1 MHGQDRKCLGFLE
14 GQDVYFDTSPLIYFL
29 DRVEIFFD
37 ISLPFFQAIE
47 SNLFQPFSS
56 DLCMAEMLVKPLRL
70 KDNQRTTIIKNFF
83 DSGYFRVLSHNKQVF
98 ELAAHIRATQQLKMV
113 DALHAATAIH
123 HGCQFFL
130 TSDIEIARKLNGINV
145 IDLNAFL

>member
-1 MHGQDRKCLGFLE
+1 MDKIENALALLE

-37 ISLPFFQAIE
+37 ISLLFFQAIE

-83 DSGYFRVLSHNKQVF
+83 DSGYFRVLSHDKQVF
-98 ELAAHIRATQQLKMV
+98 ELAAHIRAKQQLKMV

-130 TSDIEIARKLNGINV
+130 TSDIEIARKHQRY
-145 IDLNAFL
+145 